1 MSAWDELLHRGGHLA
16 IGVPGFHTINDEFL
30 TEPLGVIN
38 WAFVVAKAHSLAG
51 AEEPNEVLRRYPAIN
66 VEDTSQHL
74 NKRTAW
80 RLPGQRELIVP
91 DLPPKVECH
100 LRGLGVGFPP
110 SRMIRPAIT
119 QGLLVEGV
127 VSSQRSASPLAL
139 AWRRQGAG
147 QVSRYVRGLLANGHH
162 LATQCCPALD
172 SRAAEVEPGTRASS
186 TGAPPSVVQSA
197 RSGVV

>member
-1 MSAWDELLHRGGHLA
+1 MSAWDELHRGGHLA

-38 WAFVVAKAHSLAG
+38 WAFVVAKAHPLAG

-119 QGLLVEGV
+119 QGLLVERV
-127 VSSQRSASPLAL
+127 VSSAAFRVAAGACLATPGRGSGQPLRARPSRQRSSPGYPVLPC
-139 AWRRQGAG
+139 
-147 QVSRYVRGLLANGHH
+147 S
-162 LATQCCPALD
+162 
-172 SRAAEVEPGTRASS
+172 
-186 TGAPPSVVQSA
+186 
-197 RSGVV
+197 